1 MLEES
6 KSNLTTFIDPFID
19 FSWKRL
25 FSTEE
30 SKPILIG
37 LLNHLFKGR
46 KFITAIDYGK
56 NEFPGENVDEGG
68 AIFDVYCT
76 DADGSRFIIEIQRGY
91 QKHFKDRAL
100 FYSSRAI
107 SEQAPRGGRKDW
119 AYNLTEVYLI
129 AFLEDFQLPDSPKHE
144 YLQDICLA
152 NRRTGRI
159 FHEKLGFIFIKMIN
173 FVKEPQELDAELDK
187 WLYALKHLK
196 EFTSRPS
203 YLSGPEF
210 DQLFNLASYASLT
223 KSERIM
229 YNASLKYKWDNKNV
243 RDYEIGQGREQGR
256 EEGRAEVHIK
266 ALAEKREM
274 AIKLK
279 IKGMPAEEIAELTNF
294 SLEEIEALT

>member
-6 KSNLTTFIDPFID
+6 KLHPTTFIDAFVD

-46 KFITAIDYGK
+46 KFIVEIDYGK
-56 NEFPGENVDEGG
+56 NEFPGENAEEGG
-68 AIFDVYCT
+68 AIFDVHCV

-91 QKHFKDRAL
+91 QKHFKDRAI

-107 SEQAPRGGRKDW
+107 SEQAPKGGRKEW

-129 AFLEDFQLPDSPKHE
+129 AFLEDFHLQDSPKYE

-152 NRRTGRI
+152 NRRIGRI
-159 FHEKLGFIFIKMIN
+159 FYEKLGFIFIEMIN
-173 FVKEPQELDAELDK
+173 FVKEPHELDTELDK
-187 WLYALKHLK
+187 WLYTLKHLK

-223 KSERIM
+223 KSERTM

-243 RDYEIGQGREQGR
+243 RDYEIGQGREEGR
-256 EEGRAEVHIK
+256 EEGRAEANIK

-274 AIKLK
+274 ALKLK